1 MRNIYIGICL
11 SPYRV
16 DLCNN
21 LYTDYDFD
29 IYHLFE
35 EGTAG
40 ISSDLLYA
48 KAVFPKRFIPG
59 GKTLGFK
66 GFRLLWKIMK
76 ENRPEIVFTPEF
88 SIVTICAVLIRFL
101 LGLKGRIVSVC
112 DDSIDM
118 IDGNDFTFAHRI
130 GRRFVPHLVD
140 DIFSSDKEACSW
152 YRKHYGKGVYFPVI
166 ANETVFRARLEDA
179 LPLSFEN
186 ERKYGL
192 AHRKTV
198 LYIGR
203 LVSVKRAGD
212 LIRAYASV
220 KAPDNVLVIVGDGE
234 QMQELRELDR
244 ELGTGAVFTG
254 LLEGDELLSWYNIA
268 DVHVLPSVREPFG
281 AVVNEALLAGCPS
294 VLSHKCG
301 ARTIVEPGVNG
312 VVFEAGNVAD
322 LSDKLRLVL
331 DKVPLKETLS
341 VRESLMGIRF
351 CQALDE
357 AMLKIKGDS

>member
-21 LYTDYDFD
+21 LYADYGFD
-29 IYHLFE
+29 IYHLYE
-35 EGTAG
+35 ECAGG

-48 KAVFPKRFIPG
+48 KAVFPKRFMSG
-59 GKTLGFK
+59 GKTLGLK
-66 GFRLLWKIMK
+66 GFRQLWKIMR
-76 ENRPEIVFTPEF
+76 ENEPEIIFTPEF
-88 SIVTICAVLIRFL
+88 SIITLCAVLIRSM
-101 LGLKGRIVSVC
+101 LGLKCKVVSLC

-118 IDGNDFTFAHRI
+118 IKGNDFTFTHRI
-130 GRRFVPHLVD
+130 GRRFVPSIVD
-140 DIFSSDKEACSW
+140 EILSSDKEACIW
-152 YRKHYGKGVYFPVI
+152 YIEHCGKGVYFPVI
-166 ANETVFRARLEDA
+166 ANETVFRPCLEA
-179 LPLSFEN
+179 SLPISFEN
-186 ERKYGL
+186 EEKYGL
-192 AHRKTV
+192 RHKKVV

-203 LVSVKRAGD
+203 LVTIKRAGD
-212 LIRAYASV
+212 LIRAYAKV
-220 KAPDNVLVIVGDGE
+220 KARDNALVIVGDGE
-234 QMQELRELDR
+234 EMEKLRNLDR
-244 ELGTGAVFTG
+244 ELGTDAVFTG

-301 ARTIVEPGVNG
+301 ARTIIEPGVNG

-322 LSDKLRLVL
+322 LSEKLRHVL
-331 DKVPLKETLS
+331 DNVPLKETLT

-351 CQALDE
+351 CQALDD
-357 AMLKIKGDS
+357 AMRKIKGGS